1 MKKAAPKKAAP
12 KKAAPQKAAPKQETP
27 KKSVPIPIL
36 EPLDLAPE
44 YEEEADREE
53 EEEEESPEVAEEE
66 EEEAESPD
74 QEAEAEEDS
83 SEGSSSSSDSESSSS
98 SESDSDEEEKE
109 VKGQKSEPPKKGP
122 KDLDAIAHDIDKDIT
137 AKLDAVQ
144 PMPDVPLN
152 ICDVTDIRVFSLF
165 DGHGGAA
172 CARRAA
178 QLMNRFLISKL
189 LDASRSASGQLTT
202 TLLGEVLDTVFAD
215 FHQDHC
221 YNLKSG
227 STASLIVLCSKIVAI
242 ATIGDSRTV
251 LFRMTGADSFDLL
264 YESPDHNTDSEDEKA
279 RLKDEG
285 VKLQLMEKDDVLRF
299 ESGLSVTRTLGDTES
314 KHVTRVP
321 AVFCHVR
328 QPGDKLVAVMASD
341 GMWDSLKNADVTDV
355 LKRRTGSVVDFA
367 SCAAELCNRAYEA
380 GSEDNIT
387 AQVISV
393 GVFGPGA
400 GAKLAKETAISENKT
415 TEPPPNKPKTPSPKK
430 ATPKTPEQMNT
441 K

>member
-12 KKAAPQKAAPKQETP
+12 KKAAPKKASPKQETP

-53 EEEEESPEVAEEE
+53 DEEGSPEVAE

-74 QEAEAEEDS
+74 QEAEEEDS

-98 SESDSDEEEKE
+98 SDSDSDEEEKE
-109 VKGQKSEPPKKGP
+109 ATGQKSKPLKKGP
-122 KDLDAIAHDIDKDIT
+122 KDLDAIAQDIDKDIA

-202 TLLGEVLDTVFAD
+202 TLLGEVLDSIFVD

-227 STASLIVLCSKIVAI
+227 STASLIVICSKIVAI

-393 GVFGPGA
+393 GVFGPEA
-400 GAKLAKETAISENKT
+400 GTKLAKETATAENKPK
-415 TEPPPNKPKTPSPKK
+415 EPPPNKPKTPSPKK